1 MDNTQSRKA
10 FDPSELII
18 RELASRSVLGKRPRE
33 PGEVVLPVR
42 EALGAMS
49 TPKGTA
55 DLPRQLILSL
65 IHI

>member
-33 PGEVVLPVR
+33 PGEVAIFGG
-42 EALGAMS
+42 EGGLGRRR
-49 TPKGTA
+49 PQKV
-55 DLPRQLILSL
+55 PRIYRDS
-65 IHI
+65 